1 LAGKTMVDMGY
12 KNVVNVGGFADWQ
25 AAGGETEE

>member
-1 LAGKTMVDMGY
+1 MGY
-12 KNVVNVGGFADWQ
+12 TNVVNVGGFADWQ